1 MNLLPFPSQAHLGGK
16 MDSGLHFSLPCLPE
30 PISQRACQFSTLHYL
45 RVVLN
50 RIRAQRPKVTQAAL
64 SSCKVYIIFSN
75 PEIVAKLVLGLSL
88 SCWQATG
95 SEDVERERFL
105 SGRVWRPA
113 TALVGYCKL
122 WFENHPSHSSKDP
135 RSIYQGPC
143 DLMGL

>member
-1 MNLLPFPSQAHLGGK
+1 

-88 SCWQATG
+88 SCTG
-95 SEDVERERFL
+95 HRLRGCGEREVSEWAGLKASYRF
-105 SGRVWRPA
+105 GRLLQ
-113 TALVGYCKL
+113 ALV
-122 WFENHPSHSSKDP
+122 
-135 RSIYQGPC
+135 
-143 DLMGL
+143 